1 MEVNFAYAHIN
12 EFFWRRIRIRPW
24 GTMMCVSMAVCMCVY
39 MYVCVQLLGRLC
51 YVSSMNATTWIAAA
65 ADDDDAMM
73 QHCKFAGK
81 QLKPRGPVATVL
93 SSPHGSL
100 C

>member
-1 MEVNFAYAHIN
+1 
-12 EFFWRRIRIRPW
+12 
-24 GTMMCVSMAVCMCVY
+24 
-39 MYVCVQLLGRLC
+39 
-51 YVSSMNATTWIAAA
+51 MNATTWIAAAA

-81 QLKPRGPVATVL
+81 QLKPRGAVATVL
-93 SSPHGSL
+93 STPHGSL